1 MNLKG
6 TRFENKRLGMEIY
19 VYDINGGEWFIGK
32 DIAKLLEYS
41 DESSTISK
49 KVNNKYKN
57 KIYVKTIENIGNCQ
71 NGNSEIIEFN
81 NNLTMINEFG
91 LYQLVCS
98 SKMSE
103 AINFQEWIYEEVL
116 PSIRKNNFYV
126 DENYVSKEQLND
138 LMEKV
143 KNLIVSKKMLHEI
156 TYDMADATTMSFTE
170 ASKKLFGKDAKYLK
184 KILIEHGF
192 FDKENNII
200 IGEAEFKNPKGE
212 LEMIRIFTRTNVE
225 KARKEDDIRYCKI
238 TNFGYMYLKKYFNTR
253 GLSDFKFSKNN
264 IDIEK

>member
-1 MNLKG
+1 ME
-6 TRFENKRLGMEIY
+6 ENEWFDVRPLVELFGFRDLGKLTDKVSDIKDKDTQRLCTL
-19 VYDINGGEWFIGK
+19 GGEQSVTVVNECGLYEIIF
-32 DIAKLLEYS
+32 S
-41 DESSTISK
+41 ISK
-49 KVNNKYKN
+49 K
-57 KIYVKTIENIGNCQ
+57 
-71 NGNSEIIEFN
+71 
-81 NNLTMINEFG
+81 NLDR
-91 LYQLVCS
+91 
-98 SKMSE
+98 
-103 AINFQEWIYEEVL
+103 YEKAMQFKKWVFSEVL

-184 KILIEHGF
+184 KILMEHGF

-212 LEMIRIFTRTNVE
+212 LEMMRIFTRTNVE

-238 TNFGYMYLKKYFNTR
+238 TNFGYMYLKKYFNAIV
-253 GLSDFKFSKNN
+253 LSDFKFQKEN
-264 IDIEK
+264 IDN